1 MFSLFW
7 WLPQSEDTL
16 NCLPHL
22 GSVSCLNVKS
32 ITPWT
37 KTSKSSECQRLAGAG
52 LLIVPTTNKIL
63 HKLDWA
69 APATTRKGETG
80 RVQAASTAHL
90 ALAKLCTCFQATL
103 YFPFPSKSFVGLLC
117 PVSAPF
123 NKFSAPSCYFWL
135 SSKAKLGLGSPSG
148 FVPEPYPSRPDPGQ
162 SHAAPDL
169 QGSCAFH
176 SSTRAVWAHTRMRN
190 EHTMH
195 CAINPE

>member
-1 MFSLFW
+1 MLAFGLCQ
-7 WLPQSEDTL
+7 PQI
-16 NCLPHL
+16 
-22 GSVSCLNVKS
+22 SV
-32 ITPWT
+32 
-37 KTSKSSECQRLAGAG
+37 
-52 LLIVPTTNKIL
+52 

-69 APATTRKGETG
+69 APATTWKGETG

-135 SSKAKLGLGSPSG
+135 RSKAKLGWGSPSG
-148 FVPEPYPSRPDPGQ
+148 FVPEPYPSRPAPGQ
-162 SHAAPDL
+162 SHAVPDL

-176 SSTRAVWAHTRMRN
+176 SSTNAVWAHTRMRN
-190 EHTMH
+190 EHRGSSLVVVCRLLVAAASLVAEH
-195 CAINPE
+195 RL